1 MAERFRLKS
10 SPYKVGYGCPPK
22 ATRFR
27 PGKSGN
33 PKGRPKGP
41 KSVGAVLYDILHRR
55 IEVTENGATR
65 RIPVLE
71 VMLRRLA
78 NEAVRSDPRAL
89 KLMLSL
95 MDRYADAPEVGP
107 HLEEMLAEDREI
119 LTRFLRRPAGSAP
132 GPERREQWS
141 MRGGCCRPCCEA
153 SSGPSW
159 KRSSIL

>member
-1 MAERFRLKS
+1 MVERIRVKS
-10 SPYKVGYGCPPK
+10 SPYKVGYGRPPR
-22 ATRFR
+22 ATQFK

-33 PKGRPKGP
+33 PRGRPKGP

-55 IEVTENGATR
+55 IEVTENGRTR

-78 NEAVRSDPRAL
+78 NEAVRTDPRAL

-95 MDRYADAPEVGP
+95 MERYAEAPEVGP

-119 LTRFLRRPAGSAP
+119 LMRFLQQPGRSA
-132 GPERREQWS
+132 
-141 MRGGCCRPCCEA
+141 A
-153 SSGPSW
+153 
-159 KRSSIL
+159 KRDGKGKNKDGRNGR

>member
-1 MAERFRLKS
+1 MHRAELAEIRRAAMVKRVRLEPS
-10 SPYKVGYGCPPK
+10 RYKVGYRRPPK
-22 ATRFR
+22 ATQFK

-55 IEVTENGATR
+55 IEVTENGSTR

-78 NEAVRSDPRAL
+78 NEALRSDPRAF

-95 MDRYADAPEVGP
+95 VERYAEAPEVGP

-119 LTRFLRRPAGSAP
+119 LTRFLQRPARSGA
-132 GPERREQWS
+132 ERDRK
-141 MRGGCCRPCCEA
+141 GGNMDRRN
-153 SSGPSW
+153 GG
-159 KRSSIL
+159 

>member
-1 MAERFRLKS
+1 MVDRIRLKPS
-10 SPYKVGYGCPPK
+10 RHKVGYGRPPT
-22 ATRFR
+22 ATQFK

-41 KSVGAVLYDILHRR
+41 KSVGAVLHDILHRR

-65 RIPVLE
+65 RVPMLE

-95 MDRYADAPEVGP
+95 MDRYAEAPEVGP
-107 HLEEMLAEDREI
+107 QLEEMLAEDREI
-119 LTRFLRRPAGSAP
+119 LMRFLHQPAGSAAERDRK
-132 GPERREQWS
+132 GKNTERRNG
-141 MRGGCCRPCCEA
+141 R
-153 SSGPSW
+153 
-159 KRSSIL
+159 

>member
-1 MAERFRLKS
+1 MVERIRLKS
-10 SPYKVGYGCPPK
+10 SPYKVGYGRPPK
-22 ATRFR
+22 ATQFK

-55 IEVTENGATR
+55 IGVTENGTTR

-89 KLMLSL
+89 KLILSL
-95 MDRYADAPEVGP
+95 MDRYAEAPEVGP

-119 LTRFLRRPAGSAP
+119 LMRFLQQPAHSGAERDRKGKNTDRRNG
-132 GPERREQWS
+132 Q
-141 MRGGCCRPCCEA
+141 
-153 SSGPSW
+153 
-159 KRSSIL
+159 

>member
-1 MAERFRLKS
+1 MVERTRLKS
-10 SPYKVGYGCPPK
+10 SPYKVGYGRPPK
-22 ATRFR
+22 ATQFKA
-27 PGKSGN
+27 GKSGN

-55 IEVTENGATR
+55 IEVTENGRTR

-95 MDRYADAPEVGP
+95 MDRYAEAPEVGP
-107 HLEEMLAEDREI
+107 QLEEMLAKDREI
-119 LTRFLRRPAGSAP
+119 LMRFLQQPARSAAERDRKGENTDRRNG
-132 GPERREQWS
+132 R
-141 MRGGCCRPCCEA
+141 
-153 SSGPSW
+153 
-159 KRSSIL
+159 

>member
-1 MAERFRLKS
+1 MVERTRVKS
-10 SPYKVGYGCPPK
+10 SPYKVGYGRPPK
-22 ATRFR
+22 AMQFK

-55 IEVTENGATR
+55 IGVTENGTTR
-65 RIPVLE
+65 CIPVLE

-89 KLMLSL
+89 KLILSL
-95 MDRYADAPEVGP
+95 MDRYAEAPEVGP

-119 LTRFLRRPAGSAP
+119 LMRFLQQPAHSAAERDRKRENTDRRNG
-132 GPERREQWS
+132 R
-141 MRGGCCRPCCEA
+141 
-153 SSGPSW
+153 
-159 KRSSIL
+159 

>member
-1 MAERFRLKS
+1 VTVHRTGLANIQRAAMVERFRLKS
-10 SPYKVGYGCPPK
+10 SPYKVGYGQPPK
-22 ATRFR
+22 ATQFK

-55 IEVTENGATR
+55 IEVTENGRTR

-78 NEAVRSDPRAL
+78 NEAVRSDTRAL

-95 MDRYADAPEVGP
+95 MDRYAEAPEVGP
-107 HLEEMLAEDREI
+107 QLEEVLAEDREI
-119 LTRFLRRPAGSAP
+119 LMRFLQPAGSADRK
-132 GPERREQWS
+132 GKNTGRRNG
-141 MRGGCCRPCCEA
+141 R
-153 SSGPSW
+153 
-159 KRSSIL
+159 